1 MSLPDLFGRIALL
14 KRTAIFA
21 EVLTEDLR
29 VVAATLE
36 EHACFAG
43 ERIFDI
49 NDPSDKAYIIQSGRV
64 GISIQDDPESRDF
77 VAELGPGECFG
88 EMGMFDD
95 QPRSATA
102 HVLEDGELLALDKAK
117 LRGLIT
123 SYPELALGMLR
134 TMSLRLRDA
143 NLKRR
148 R

>member
-1 MSLPDLFGRIALL
+1 LPDLFERIALL
-14 KRTAIFA
+14 KRTPIFS

-36 EHACFAG
+36 EQACFAD

-49 NDPSDKAYIIQSGRV
+49 NEPSDKAYIVQSGRI
-64 GISIQDDPESRDF
+64 GISIQDDPASRDF
-77 VAELGPGECFG
+77 IAVLGPGECFG

-102 HVLEDGELLALDKAK
+102 HVLEDGILLALDKIK
-117 LRGLIT
+117 LRGLLT

-134 TMSLRLRDA
+134 TLSLRLRDA
-143 NLKRR
+143 NLKSRR
-148 R
+148 